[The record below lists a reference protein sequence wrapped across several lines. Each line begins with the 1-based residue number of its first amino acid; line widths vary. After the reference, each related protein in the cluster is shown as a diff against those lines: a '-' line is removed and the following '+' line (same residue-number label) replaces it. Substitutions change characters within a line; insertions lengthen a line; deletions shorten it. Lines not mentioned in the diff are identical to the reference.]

1 MNRRV
6 GLAFLATG
14 LLAAGFGAA
23 LHGWRTSPTDPDPAS
38 LAALFAATFPDADGA
53 AQPLAQWRGRP
64 LVVNFWAT
72 WCPPCVDEMPDLQR
86 VRDHYREQG
95 VEIIG
100 IGIDNA
106 DKIASFRDRHR
117 ISLPL
122 LVAGAGGSDLNRAL
136 GNSSGALPFT
146 VVIAADGTVAQ
157 RHLGRVQPEQLTRW
171 LDAVLGR
178 R

>member
-1 MNRRV
+1 MKRRV
-6 GLAFLATG
+6 GLAFLITG
-14 LLAAGFGAA
+14 LLAAGLGAV
-23 LHGWRTSPTDPDPAS
+23 LHYWRTLPTDPGPAS
-38 LAALFAATFPDADGA
+38 TAALFAATFPDADGT

-72 WCPPCVDEMPDLQR
+72 WCPPCVDEMPDLQK

-95 VEIIG
+95 IEIVG

-106 DKIASFRDRHR
+106 GKIASFRDRHR

-122 LVAGAGGSDLNRAL
+122 LVAGADGSDLSRAL
-136 GNSSGALPFT
+136 GNGSGALPFT
-146 VVIAADGTVAQ
+146 VVIAADGTVVQ

-171 LDAVLGR
+171 LETAIGQR
-178 R
+178 